1 MRNTQRVNPL
11 FLFVALF
18 SVSSSSII
26 VRFLPDVSAVVI
38 AFWRMGLASLFLWV
52 YSGFK
57 NQGKLNPSW
66 RLPVIIAGIFLGFH
80 FAFFFSA
87 VKLTKI
93 SNATLLGTTAPLF
106 TLFIEMFFMKRRFP
120 LITLFAIL
128 ISVLG
133 VVIVHEFSVDF
144 SSEET
149 KGNLLAVACSACIAL
164 VFLIAEKVRQNTST
178 IIYTRHLFM
187 IAAMTLS
194 ILSLIRGDRLF
205 DFSGTDFLYFLALG
219 FFPSI
224 LGHAI
229 LNYSIKFLP
238 PSVISSVPLGETLI
252 ASTAAYFIFIE
263 PIPLNTAM
271 GGILTITGLFILGFR
286 NQGGRFSFD
295 TRL

>member
-1 MRNTQRVNPL
+1 MKDTHTVNPL
-11 FLFVALF
+11 LLVVALL

-38 AFWRMGLASLFLWV
+38 AFWRMGLASLILWA

-57 NQGKLNPSW
+57 NQGRLKSKW

-106 TLFIEMFFMKRRFP
+106 TLFIEVFFMKRRFP

-128 ISVLG
+128 ISILG
-133 VVIVHEFSVDF
+133 VAIVHGFSVDF
-144 SSEET
+144 NSKEA
-149 KGNLLAVACSACIAL
+149 KGNLLAVSCSACIAL
-164 VFLIAEKVRQNTST
+164 VFLIAEKVRKTTST
-178 IIYTRHLFM
+178 IIYRRHLFM
-187 IAAMTLS
+187 IAAMTLI

-205 DFSGTDFLYFLALG
+205 DFSGIDFIYFLALG

-238 PSVISSVPLGETLI
+238 PSVVSSVPLGETII
-252 ASTAAYFIFIE
+252 ASTAAYFIFFE
-263 PIPLNTAM
+263 PIPLNTAI
-271 GGILTITGLFILGFR
+271 GGTLTLTGLFILNFR
-286 NQGGRFSFD
+286 NRGARFSSD
-295 TRL
+295 SHL

>member
-1 MRNTQRVNPL
+1 MSDAQRVNP
-11 FLFVALF
+11 FLLVVALL

-26 VRFLPDVSAVVI
+26 ARFLPDISAVVI
-38 AFWRMGLASLFLWV
+38 AFWRMGIASLFLWG
-52 YSGFK
+52 YSGIK
-57 NQGKLNPSW
+57 NQGKLNRPW

-93 SNATLLGTTAPLF
+93 SSATLLGTTAPLF
-106 TLFIEMFFMKRRFP
+106 TLFVEVFFMKRRFP

-128 ISVLG
+128 ISILG
-133 VVIVHEFSVDF
+133 VVIVHGFSIDF
-144 SSEET
+144 SSEEAT
-149 KGNLLAVACSACIAL
+149 GNLLAVSCSACIAL
-164 VFLIAEKVRQNTST
+164 VFLIAEKVRQNIST
-178 IIYTRHLFM
+178 IIYSRHLFM
-187 IAAMTLS
+187 IAAMTLI

-205 DFSGTDFLYFLALG
+205 DFSGTDFIFFLALG

-224 LGHAI
+224 LGHVI

-238 PSVISSVPLGETLI
+238 PSVVSSVPLGETII

>member
-1 MRNTQRVNPL
+1 VSGVQRINP
-11 FLFVALF
+11 FLLVVALL

-26 VRFLPDVSAVVI
+26 ARFLPDVSAVVI
-38 AFWRMGLASLFLWV
+38 AFWRMGLASFFLWA

-57 NQGKLNPSW
+57 NQGKLKSQW
-66 RLPVIIAGIFLGFH
+66 RTPVIFAGILLGFH

-106 TLFIEMFFMKRRFP
+106 TLFIEVFILKRRFP
-120 LITLFAIL
+120 LITYFAIL
-128 ISVLG
+128 ISIIG
-133 VVIVHEFSVDF
+133 VVIVHGFSIDMG
-144 SSEET
+144 SQET
-149 KGNLLAVACSACIAL
+149 IGNLLAICCSACIAL

-178 IIYTRHLFM
+178 IVYSRHLFM
-187 IAAMTLS
+187 VAAMTLVV
-194 ILSLIRGDRLF
+194 LSLIRGDRLF
-205 DFSGTDFLYFLALG
+205 YFSSTDFIFFLALG

-238 PSVISSVPLGETLI
+238 PSVVSSVPLGETII
-252 ASTAAYFIFIE
+252 ASAAAYFIFFE
-263 PIPLNTAM
+263 QVSPNTAI
-271 GGILTITGLFILGFR
+271 GGIITLGGLFILGFK
-286 NQGGRFSFD
+286 NQAARFSSD